1 MKNFRK
7 RCAALAL
14 AAALAFSL
22 AQPAL
27 ASYALGTELSE
38 QSTPLGTGATLTT
51 QSLWS
56 ASKSDLRTEHYVTYT
71 PNATVK
77 PVVFSGTYV
86 ASTNTVQSAAS
97 QLESQGLR
105 VAAALNGGF
114 FNTDGTIVG
123 MLMTDGVVRSLDVDN
138 YTLLGFTNDGRV
150 FIDES
155 KPVMLASWTAVEYV
169 YPDPQPDPAATDP
182 GTAPAPG
189 PDGTPAAPADP
200 AAPASVPTAVS
211 VDHRF
216 TVAGF
221 NAYRNANFIG
231 GLYLYNKDFSSRV
244 TAHGAS
250 VSAILRPLS
259 PEGLKMSGTYAFEV
273 VSVTDTT
280 QEGVSFDGNIPE
292 GCYMLYGED
301 HSNPELL
308 AALRGMQVGGQVT
321 LTLSG
326 TGEQWADAAYA
337 ISGRYTL
344 LRNGQIVDGLPAT
357 PNPYTAVGV
366 KADGT
371 AVFYTIDGRQS
382 GYSVGAT
389 YAQVAERLQELGC
402 VSAVALDG
410 GGSTTL
416 GATLPG
422 SGKFSVVNKPSG
434 NSQRRVNNS
443 ILLVTD
449 DPAASGM
456 APGAYVD
463 GATQVVLT
471 GAKLPVTATA
481 YDGAGNAVPDGALN
495 WMATGGTI
503 EPGAGNAAVYTAGD
517 QAGTYSI
524 SAAEGGGAMPVQVVD
539 GLSRLRVSKEGSDAQ
554 LSSLTV
560 EPGQT
565 VDLTASGT
573 WWNLPVSMNDEAVTW
588 SVDPNVGIIDAEG
601 RFTAAGDNGSGDI
614 TVTAGGRTV
623 TIPVTVDRGDPFV
636 DIAGHWSAPYV
647 TKLYEME
654 ITSGYERPGGSYEFR
669 PDGKLTRGELLT
681 FIARLLNVDVD
692 KYQDTT
698 LPFADADSIAEWLKP
713 YVKAMYALRV
723 FEGTARNGKLY
734 ANVGSGVTRE
744 EAMTMLGRVL
754 ANRAEHDLSG
764 FTDGDKVSGW
774 ARDYVETLVS
784 LGIVEGS
791 NGALRPKAG
800 ITRGEVAKLLVEISS
815 LEKAE
820 LTPRPV
826 EPPQTGVDPNG
837 PFVTPT
843 ERPEFGT
850 DKPPQTGG
858 GVDIDGPF
866 VTPTQQP
873 E

>member
-27 ASYALGTELSE
+27 ASYALGSELSE

-155 KPVMLASWTAVEYV
+155 KPVMSASWTAVEYV
-169 YPDPQPDPAATDP
+169 YPDPQPDPAATEP
-182 GTAPAPG
+182 GTDPALG
-189 PDGTPAAPADP
+189 PDGTPT
-200 AAPASVPTAVS
+200 APASVPTAVS

-216 TVAGF
+216 SVAGF

-308 AALRGMQVGGQVT
+308 AALRGMQAGGQVT
-321 LTLSG
+321 LTLGGAS
-326 TGEQWADAAYA
+326 EQWANAAYG
-337 ISGRYTL
+337 ISGMYTL
-344 LRNGQIVDGLPAT
+344 LRNGQIVSGLPST

-366 KADGT
+366 KADGS

-422 SGKFSVVNKPSG
+422 STGFSVMNQPSAAG
-434 NSQRRVNNS
+434 RKINNT
-443 ILLVTD
+443 IALVA
-449 DPAASGM
+449 PAGAEIFT
-456 APGAYVD
+456 PGAYVS
-463 GATQVVLT
+463 AEHRVVLA
-471 GAKLPVTATA
+471 GAKLPVQASG
-481 YDGAGNAVPDGALN
+481 YDSAGRPTDQTYVDLT
-495 WMATGGTI
+495 ATGGSVAD
-503 EPGAGNAAVYTAGD
+503 GVYTAGS
-517 QAGTYSI
+517 APGTYAI
-524 SAAEGGGAMPVQVVD
+524 LAGANGG
-539 GLSRLRVSKEGSDAQ
+539 
-554 LSSLTV
+554 LTV
-560 EPGQT
+560 EVVDKLTALLVSRKDSGARVTALNLKPGEV
-565 VDLTASGT
+565 VDLSAKGS
-573 WWNLPVSMNDEAVTW
+573 WWNLSVAMDAEDVTW
-588 SVDPNVGIIDAEG
+588 AADPEIGAIDAAG
-601 RFTAAGDNGSGDI
+601 RFTAGQRSAQGNI
-614 TVTAGGRTV
+614 TVSAGGLSV
-623 TIPVTVDRGDPFV
+623 TIPVTVTSTVPFT
-636 DIAGHWSAPYV
+636 DISGHWSEDYV
-647 TKLYEME
+647 VRMYELGL
-654 ITSGYERPGGSYEFR
+654 TTGYGQPDGTAVYR
-669 PDGKLTRGELLT
+669 PDNPLTRAELLA
-681 FIARLLNVDVD
+681 FITRVLGVDESAYYTVE
-692 KYQDTT
+692 
-698 LPFADADSIAEWLKP
+698 LPFADNTSIPNWAQL
-713 YVKAMYALRV
+713 YVQAMYTLGV
-723 FEGTARNGKLY
+723 LKGSENGGKLY
-734 ANVGSGVTRE
+734 ADVNSYVTRE
-744 EAMTMLGRVL
+744 ETMTFLGRVL
-754 ANRAEHDLSG
+754 AASEAYDLSSFPDAG
-764 FTDGDKVSGW
+764 SVSGW
-774 ARDYVETLVS
+774 ASPHIQTLVS
-784 LGIVEGS
+784 LGVVGGS
-791 NGALRPKAG
+791 NGYLQPKAYVDRAA
-800 ITRGEVAKLLVEISS
+800 IAKMLVEIHP
-815 LEKAE
+815 LDKA
-820 LTPRPV
+820 LLVPRLDLV
-826 EPPQTGVDPNG
+826 S
-837 PFVTPT
+837 
-843 ERPEFGT
+843 
-850 DKPPQTGG
+850 
-858 GVDIDGPF
+858 
-866 VTPTQQP
+866 
-873 E
+873 